1 MGYMCTERSSSFARF
16 RVALRVAL
24 ELFALSVLNVSQ
36 RLLALFGISVL
47 LASVVAPEVS
57 HEVLVEWGC
66 LASPLL

>member
-16 RVALRVAL
+16 RVALGVAL

-36 RLLALFGISVL
+36 RLLPLFGISAL

-57 HEVLVEWGC
+57 HEVVVVKG
-66 LASPLL
+66 